1 MFGKIKCK
9 NCGAKNP
16 KNAKFCKVC
25 GSNLKSTFCSGCSA
39 PINPDDKFCPNCGSS
54 ITPIEVERKSKETI
68 KVWSRMPQDFAR
80 RFEIRDIKG
89 IFSKKI
95 TIEQGTKALFLQG
108 GRFFGELPP
117 GTYTVGGALKAIKDL
132 NLSEKASVIL
142 VEDSDTELNFSI
154 SGLRTREEFP
164 AGAIGTL
171 VINIE
176 NPIMFFN
183 NLMKGRDLVKTTDLE
198 DTLKN
203 EMKNILQSKIKQH
216 SFDDLYGN
224 LELKQEIAQ
233 DFEHQMNT
241 TLERLGLRLIHL
253 KYFDYDESYWK
264 DVLEKRR
271 EESIEKQR
279 AKIRQE
285 ARERILGDKIHSL
298 KTEAEIAKYIDE
310 IDKDKL
316 LRSYEKDELILDLKA
331 KLEEKELLRKQKA
344 ERLEKEHELELK
356 RKYDEYQLEKER
368 KEDEEDA
375 RAAREG
381 IELLKMMK
389 AAKREDVAA
398 YQKLELE
405 MLDARSKA
413 TVEALIAS
421 TSDRETKANLA
432 ELKKTEL
439 FKGMTDEQILS
450 VVAKDSP
457 EAARA
462 IAERYKAMASEERIK
477 EHKDFVERMERMADR
492 GADRAERMA
501 EKAMEQMGAVASTR
515 AQTSS
520 PTTVVSGGGG
530 YGQPVIVG
538 GAQPASTPKV
548 EKVIICSECKAEIP
562 LGTKFCANCGSKIGK
577 NEKTTEKSINVTIN
591 EKDVKK

>member
-16 KNAKFCKVC
+16 KNAKFCKEC
-25 GSNLKSTFCSGCSA
+25 GSNLKGTICSGCGA

-54 ITPIEVERKSKETI
+54 ITQIEVERKSKATPIAKETGKI

-80 RFEIRDIKG
+80 RLEIKDIKG
-89 IFSKKI
+89 ILTKKI
-95 TIEQGTKALFLQG
+95 TIESGTKALFLQG

-132 NLSEKASVIL
+132 NLSEKATVIL
-142 VEDSDTELNFSI
+142 VDDSDTELNFSI
-154 SGLRTREEFP
+154 SGLRTSEEFP

-171 VINIE
+171 VISIE

-183 NLMKGRDLVKTTDLE
+183 NLMKGRDLVKTTDIE
-198 DTLKN
+198 DILRN

-233 DFEHQMNT
+233 DFEHLMNT
-241 TLERLGLRLIHL
+241 TLSRLGLRLIHL
-253 KYFDYDESYWK
+253 KYFDYEESYWK

-279 AKIRQE
+279 AKIMQS
-285 ARERILGDKIHSL
+285 ARERILGDKIHAL

-310 IDKDKL
+310 IDKNKL
-316 LRSYEKDELILDLKA
+316 LRSYEKDELIIDLKA

-344 ERLEKEHELELK
+344 EVLEKEHELELK
-356 RKYDEYQLEKER
+356 RKEEEYQLEKEG
-368 KEDEEDA
+368 KEDELDRKELEMGLDA
-375 RAAREG
+375 LRK
-381 IELLKMMK
+381 LK
-389 AAKREDVAA
+389 AIKREH
-398 YQKLELE
+398 EIE

-421 TSDRETKANLA
+421 TSDRETKAHLA
-432 ELKKTEL
+432 ELKKTEI

-462 IAERYKAMASEERIK
+462 IAERYKAMASEERLK
-477 EHKDFVERMERMADR
+477 EHKDFVEKLEK
-492 GADRAERMA
+492 MA

-530 YGQPVIVG
+530 YGQSVIVG
-538 GAQPASTPKV
+538 GPKV

-562 LGTKFCANCGSKIGK
+562 LGTKFCTNCGSKIGK
-577 NEKTTEKSINVTIN
+577 EEKTTEKSIKVTIN
-591 EKDVKK
+591 EKEVKK

>member
-16 KNAKFCKVC
+16 KNAKFCKEC
-25 GSNLKSTFCSGCSA
+25 GSNLKGTICSGCGA

-54 ITPIEVERKSKETI
+54 ITQIEVERKSKATPIAKETGKI

-80 RFEIRDIKG
+80 RLEIKDIKG
-89 IFSKKI
+89 ILTKKI
-95 TIEQGTKALFLQG
+95 TIESGTKALFLQG

-132 NLSEKASVIL
+132 NLSEKATVIL
-142 VEDSDTELNFSI
+142 VDDSDTELNFSI
-154 SGLRTREEFP
+154 SGLRTSEEFP

-171 VINIE
+171 VISIE

-183 NLMKGRDLVKTTDLE
+183 NLMKGRDLVKTTDIE
-198 DTLKN
+198 DILRN

-233 DFEHQMNT
+233 DFEHLMNT
-241 TLERLGLRLIHL
+241 TLSRLGLRLIHL
-253 KYFDYDESYWK
+253 KYFDYEESYWK

-279 AKIRQE
+279 AKIMQS
-285 ARERILGDKIHSL
+285 ARERILGDKIHAL

-310 IDKDKL
+310 IDKNKL
-316 LRSYEKDELILDLKA
+316 LRSYEKDELIIDLKA

-344 ERLEKEHELELK
+344 EVLEKEHELELK
-356 RKYDEYQLEKER
+356 RKEEEYQLEKEG
-368 KEDEEDA
+368 KEDELDRKELEMGLDA
-375 RAAREG
+375 LRD
-381 IELLKMMK
+381 LK
-389 AAKREDVAA
+389 AIKREH
-398 YQKLELE
+398 EIE

-421 TSDRETKANLA
+421 TSDRETKAHLA
-432 ELKKTEL
+432 ELKKTEI

-462 IAERYKAMASEERIK
+462 IAERYKAMASEERLK
-477 EHKDFVERMERMADR
+477 EHKDFVEKLEK
-492 GADRAERMA
+492 MA

-538 GAQPASTPKV
+538 GPKV

-562 LGTKFCANCGSKIGK
+562 LGTKFCTNCGSKIGK
-577 NEKTTEKSINVTIN
+577 EEKTTEKSIKVTIN
-591 EKDVKK
+591 EKEVKK